1 METKANHILIG
12 AFIIL
17 ASLTGFAFVFW
28 IQNYGTGTSVHRYYI
43 LFKGPVTG
51 LAPASTVL
59 FNGLKVGK
67 IEKFEIDPVDPR
79 RTKVLVTIR
88 REIPVRTNSYARIV
102 SQGLSAYSS
111 VMITPGTPDAALLVA
126 GNDGRFPVINAAP
139 GGGSSSVFEA
149 APEVLDN
156 ANTVLRRID
165 ELVANNEKL
174 VRDTLKNIEGFTKE
188 LDRNKEKIASLMDHA
203 DKAVSS
209 AGDTARIAGKTMQR
223 LDKLVAD
230 NEKKVRETI
239 EAISNASR
247 KAGAT
252 IDRLD
257 KLVAGNEKN
266 IGEIIAAL
274 AATSKNAEKFS
285 AMLVDKDADIT
296 AILANVR
303 QITEQFKGVSA
314 KLETTLDNISG
325 FVTGEDGTS
334 MMTEISL
341 AATSFKNLAE
351 KLDRSLGDSSAGM
364 ARFAKGGLREFEGL
378 MREGRRMVRAM
389 ERVMNRIE
397 RNPQGLIFGG
407 KQVREYKS
415 N

>member
-12 AFIIL
+12 AFILL
-17 ASLTGFAFVFW
+17 ATLTGFAFVFW
-28 IQNYGTGTSVHRYYI
+28 IQNYGTGTSVNRYYV

-67 IEKFEIDPVDPR
+67 IEDFQIDPKDPR
-79 RTKVLVTIR
+79 NTKVLITIR
-88 REIPVRTNSYARIV
+88 RDIPVRRNSYARIV

-111 VMITPGTPDAALLVA
+111 VMITPGTPDEQLLVMLE
-126 GNDGRFPVINAAP
+126 DGEFPVINAAP

-149 APEVLDN
+149 APQVLDN

-174 VRDTLKNIEGFTKE
+174 VRDTLKNIEGFTRE
-188 LDRNKEKIASLMDHA
+188 LDRNKGKIASLMANA
-203 DKAVSS
+203 DKTVITANQ
-209 AGDTARIAGKTMQR
+209 AAKKANDTMAR
-223 LDKLVAD
+223 LDKILAD
-230 NEKKVRETI
+230 NEK
-239 EAISNASR
+239 
-247 KAGAT
+247 G
-252 IDRLD
+252 
-257 KLVAGNEKN
+257 
-266 IGEIIAAL
+266 IGEIIAAI

-285 AMLVDKDADIT
+285 AMLVRKEADIAT
-296 AILANVR
+296 IIDNVR
-303 QITEQFKGVSA
+303 DMSKQFKGIA
-314 KLETTLDNISG
+314 TKLETTLDGISG
-325 FVTGEDGTS
+325 FVTDENGTS

-341 AATSFKNLAE
+341 AATSFKNLAV
-351 KLDRSLGDSSAGM
+351 KLDNSLGNSAEGM

-378 MREGRRMVRAM
+378 MREGRRMVKAM
-389 ERVMNRIE
+389 ERVMNNLE
-397 RNPQGLIFGG
+397 RNPQGLIFGS

>member
-12 AFIIL
+12 AFILL
-17 ASLTGFAFVFW
+17 ATLTGFAFVFW
-28 IQNYGTGTSVHRYYI
+28 IQNYGTGTSVNRYYI

-51 LAPASTVL
+51 LAPASKVL

-67 IEKFEIDPVDPR
+67 IEDFEIDPQDPR

-88 REIPVRTNSYARIV
+88 RTIPVRRNSYARIV

-111 VMITPGTPDAALLVA
+111 VMITPGTPDEELLVSSA
-126 GNDGRFPVINAAP
+126 DGEIPIINAAP
-139 GGGSSSVFEA
+139 GSGSSSVFEA

-188 LDRNKEKIASLMDHA
+188 LDRNKDRIASLMSNA
-203 DKAVSS
+203 DKAVSRAGEVAQQ
-209 AGDTARIAGKTMQR
+209 AGDTVAR
-223 LDKLVAD
+223 LDKILAD
-230 NEKKVRETI
+230 NEKKIGETI
-239 EAISNASR
+239 NS
-247 KAGAT
+247 
-252 IDRLD
+252 
-257 KLVAGNEKN
+257 
-266 IGEIIAAL
+266 IAATAKNAESFSAMLRDNGQPVADIL
-274 AATSKNAEKFS
+274 ASIRKTSQNAEKFS
-285 AMLVDKDADIT
+285 AMLAGKQADIAT
-296 AILANVR
+296 IIDNVR
-303 QITEQFKGVSA
+303 DMSEQFKGVTA
-314 KLETTLDNISG
+314 KLETTLEGISG
-325 FVTGEDGTS
+325 FVTDESGAS

-351 KLDRSLGDSSAGM
+351 KLDHSLGNSAEGM

>member
-12 AFIIL
+12 AFILL
-17 ASLTGFAFVFW
+17 ATLTGFAFVFW
-28 IQNYGTGTSVHRYYI
+28 IQNYGTGTSVNRYHV

-67 IEKFEIDPVDPR
+67 IEGFEIDPKDPR
-79 RTKVLVTIR
+79 NTKVLITIR
-88 REIPVRTNSYARIV
+88 RNIPVRNNSYARIV

-111 VMITPGTPDAALLVA
+111 VMITPGTPDAALLVMLD
-126 GNDGRFPVINAAP
+126 DGKLPVINAAP

-149 APEVLDN
+149 APQVLDN

-174 VRDTLKNIEGFTKE
+174 VRDTLKNIEGFTRE
-188 LDRNKEKIASLMDHA
+188 LDRNKDKIASLMDNA
-203 DKAVSS
+203 NKTVVTANKAAKKAS
-209 AGDTARIAGKTMQR
+209 DTMER
-223 LDKLVAD
+223 LDRLLAS
-230 NEKKVRETI
+230 NEKGIGETI
-239 EAISNASR
+239 AAI
-247 KAGAT
+247 
-252 IDRLD
+252 
-257 KLVAGNEKN
+257 
-266 IGEIIAAL
+266 

-285 AMLVDKDADIT
+285 AMLVSKEADIKT
-296 AILANVR
+296 IIDNVR
-303 QITEQFKGVSA
+303 VMSEQFKGVAA
-314 KLETTLDNISG
+314 KLETTLDGISG
-325 FVTGEDGTS
+325 FITDENGTS

-341 AATSFKNLAE
+341 AATSFKNLAV
-351 KLDRSLGDSSAGM
+351 KLDNSLGNSAEGM

-378 MREGRRMVRAM
+378 MREGRRMVKAM
-389 ERVMNRIE
+389 ERVMNKIE

-407 KQVREYKS
+407 KSVREYKS